1 MTITNA
7 ALAKKLTS
15 KYKDQFKATK
25 NRTFGLSKKDIG
37 TENWKFR
44 RLITNVMVS
53 GSNEDNVITA
63 AIEIFKQFPTMK
75 DLGLATEAPLVK
87 IMNANHVRFSKTK
100 ARNITAIAYHL
111 NSIKSGVVPWESH
124 VLEAMP
130 GVGHHVAQTVRALA
144 FDIPSFSVDLHVR
157 RIAKRIGLATE
168 KASDLKVEKACREG
182 IRDCDILPAYSR
194 SFVEFGKET
203 CGATPDCGNCFIKKD
218 CATGSGIAVKA
229 VKKTAHKHA
238 AVKDGRYGVVAGSSE
253 IEYFVTVNGSKV
265 SCNCKGYRFKRTCS
279 HVKTI
284 SGEI

>member
-44 RLITNVMVS
+44 RLITNVMVG
-53 GSNEDNVITA
+53 GSNEDNVIA
-63 AIEIFKQFPTMK
+63 AAELIFRSYPNPKA
-75 DLGLATEAPLVK
+75 LAHADRPVLVG
-87 IMNANHVRFSKTK
+87 IMNKNHVRFSKNK
-100 ARNITAIAYHL
+100 AVNITKVA
-111 NSIKSGVVPWESH
+111 SIIENCEDGVVPRERELLES
-124 VLEAMP
+124 MP
-130 GVGHHVAQTVRALA
+130 GVGPHVAQTVRALA
-144 FDIPSFSVDLHVR
+144 FNVPSFSVDLHVR

-182 IRDCDILPAYSR
+182 IRDCDLLPAYSR
-194 SFVEFGKET
+194 AFVEFGKEI
-203 CGATPDCGNCFIKKD
+203 CGAEPDCGNCFIKKD

-238 AVKDGRYGVVAGSSE
+238 AVKDGRFGVVAGSSE
-253 IEYFVTVNGSKV
+253 TEYFVTVNGSKI

-284 SGEI
+284 TGEI